1 MVYTLIDRDIRH
13 HTGQNVVDL
22 RGAVNQIAT
31 LLPLRKTVK
40 LLNNPREKVE
50 EIINHCSVE
59 PEATSFSLIAQVLP
73 NSVVNSIDKESIA
86 HILLI
91 THITIN
97 RQLNK
102 FTWFNQQKLRVL
114 LWKVFLQTQK
124 HLNFLLAR
132 FALPRKQRIE
142 I

>member
-13 HTGQNVVDL
+13 HTGQNVMDL

-132 FALPRKQRIE
+132 FALPRK
-142 I
+142 